1 VTSQTFAD
9 AVAESFAPPATRVG
23 IEARGADAVAVFE
36 PRNPGACSV
45 RVVYQP
51 QDELLS
57 VRLGPEQIPVEL
69 SLTGPVGFDDVRSW
83 LGQRVEAVFAGR
95 YEQERTLLRDGSLV
109 SVVGTFHLDDGDVR
123 HVFRRR
129 LGWFRRKRQE
139 RLTFAPYG

>member
-1 VTSQTFAD
+1 MTSQALAD
-9 AVAESFAPPATRVG
+9 AVVESFPAPATRVE
-23 IEARGADAVAVFE
+23 IKARSADPVAVFE

-45 RVVYQP
+45 RVVYRP

-69 SLTGPVGFDDVRSW
+69 SLT
-83 LGQRVEAVFAGR
+83 FAGR

-109 SVVGTFHLDDGDVR
+109 SVAGTFHFDDGDAR

-129 LGWFRRKRQE
+129 LGWFRRKRRE